1 MSTQDRDWAT
11 RRPPVESDDAI
22 RSTRLISRYGPRNS
36 GRWTTASVLSIIAL
50 FLIGI
55 VNSEDLHFISSSREP
70 RGIHF
75 GKWINQTQSK
85 SGMFL
90 NHSSYTEG
98 EVLLFKTKK
107 NRYRAIPVMGHVD
120 GTKLSK
126 FNDALTF
133 KEWLVKVYTQEK
145 AVKVSVRT
153 TDVVRPVML
162 HLHASRDR
170 FRAPIIIHADTF
182 ESDNSIERA
191 VDPAVF
197 IDTAKKLLPEAII
210 SIGWTNSLDHS
221 AINKLDWTQ
230 TFRLI
235 EYVYDLQQPLILNMR
250 LNDAIHSSE
259 QLEWLL
265 EIEKPSIYLVV
276 KGEVTDFVDK
286 WQPLSSLT
294 ALATEHKLLFDVDD
308 TWRLRLG
315 QVGTMKKG
323 KRSVEPESWHN
334 LAFPNPF
341 AMLSTSIVS
350 TNGVAFVGWPNSLLI
365 SNKRSS
371 SFPSTQRITG
381 RIRFLSKRQI
391 RDISPAKRSGLLV
404 HLFEIDPSRL
414 NSPTIP
420 NSIRIFIGYDG
431 RVTIENR
438 EPATSRKQRRR
449 TSNAS
454 ANVTKDLY
462 SVDTAKHLRKE
473 VRRERFEKATAQL
486 PAWPCYSF
494 DIVDRIWRVELEV
507 WSEKC
512 EDAVARFGTDSST
525 DFNPPPYH
533 TFLQLETPVS
543 SSRQSRH
550 VAIGKSGDGAIDFLV
565 QELRHSES
573 NYLQVC
579 FIDSLN

>member
-1 MSTQDRDWAT
+1 M
-11 RRPPVESDDAI
+11 I
-22 RSTRLISRYGPRNS
+22 C
-36 GRWTTASVLSIIAL
+36 L
-50 FLIGI
+50 FQKM
-55 VNSEDLHFISSSREP
+55 FISYHHLANHEEFVSANGSIKRSRKVVSLLVHMFERSQP
-70 RGIHF
+70 L
-75 GKWINQTQSK
+75 
-85 SGMFL
+85 GMFL
-90 NHSSYTEG
+90 NHTSYTEG

-133 KEWLVKVYTQEK
+133 KEWLVKVYAQEK

-250 LNDAIHSSE
+250 LND
-259 QLEWLL
+259 
-265 EIEKPSIYLVV
+265 
-276 KGEVTDFVDK
+276 GEVTDFVDK

-294 ALATEHKLLFDVDD
+294 ALATGHKLLFDVDD

-315 QVGTMKKG
+315 QVGAVKKG

-371 SFPSTQRITG
+371 SFPSTQRVTG
-381 RIRFLSKRQI
+381 RILFLSKRQI

-404 HLFEIDPSRL
+404 HLFETDPSRL

-454 ANVTKDLY
+454 ANITKDFY
-462 SVDTAKHLRKE
+462 SVDAAKRLRKE
-473 VRRERFEKATAQL
+473 VRRERFGKATAQL

-512 EDAVARFGTDSST
+512 EDAVAKFETDGST

-565 QELRHSES
+565 QELRHSGS
-573 NYLQVC
+573 SSVRFVTLIPVMILFLLCNGV
-579 FIDSLN
+579 F